1 MICNEKSNTKSL
13 EGTLNQ
19 TWASEVKKKKIT
31 YGTLSVA
38 YIYYLVTKDYIYSS

>member
-19 TWASEVKKKKIT
+19 TWASEVKKKKK
-31 YGTLSVA
+31 SHMVH
-38 YIYYLVTKDYIYSS
+38 